1 MARSSSEKVTPKK
14 PGRPA
19 TGRDPVLTVRL
30 SLTLRSNIET
40 WAKQQE
46 DRPSRSEAIRRLIE
60 IALTVNTKKH
70 TGKK

>member
-1 MARSSSEKVTPKK
+1 MHDR
-14 PGRPA
+14 
-19 TGRDPVLTVRL
+19 VLASHRRLNSTVRL
-30 SLTLRSNIET
+30 PLALRSNIET